1 MPSEIEE
8 IINEISHVEDVAVVG
23 VKDEFF
29 GENLIGHIVSRKKN
43 PNTKQILKYCEKKLG
58 LFKTPIDLIIHR
70 QLPKTASGK
79 ILKRHLK

>member
-29 GENLIGHIVSRKKN
+29 GENLIGHIVSRKKIRIQN
-43 PNTKQILKYCEKKLG
+43 KYSNIVKKSWAYLK
-58 LFKTPIDLIIHR
+58 
-70 QLPKTASGK
+70 
-79 ILKRHLK
+79 HL